1 MKLFMQGMR
10 RSGTTISF
18 DILSQDP
25 RFDLWYEPFSQG
37 KVGALGGG
45 SGIQQVDLMEKIR
58 AFRAEFCAR
67 RNPPLDPDLLNYG
80 APRDPDLELD
90 AELPEYCR
98 DYLRAMMERS
108 EHSVFKFTRLYR
120 KVAALARLRPDARFV
135 QLVRH
140 PREVACSYMYGKD
153 QKNAEAIKDADAF
166 FTRNNDANPWNSRR
180 FFDGIVEREGLRHLS
195 KCANFKRYLLIWKY
209 TFEHTHRDGRAAFGD
224 AFYLSRHEDILADP
238 RSATERLYRFLGL
251 AAPPAVLDWAAA
263 NVRRSQKE
271 TFEGDPRWAE
281 AYAELGMTEAMEAAG
296 YGTSG

>member
-25 RFDLWYEPFSQG
+25 RFELWYEPFSQG

-58 AFRAEFCAR
+58 AFRAEFCAAR
-67 RNPPLDPDLLNYG
+67 VPPLDPDFLNYG
-80 APRDPDLELD
+80 APRDSDLELD
-90 AELPEYCR
+90 EILPEPCR
-98 DYLRAMMERS
+98 DYLRGMLARS

-120 KVAALARLRPDARFV
+120 KVKALAELCPEAKFV

-140 PREVACSYMYGKD
+140 PREVVCSYMYGKD
-153 QKNAEAIKDADAF
+153 QKNAESIKDADAF

-180 FFDGIVEREGLRHLS
+180 FFDGICEREGLDRLK

-209 TFEHTHRDGRAAFGD
+209 TFEHTFHDGRGAFGD
-224 AFYLSRHEDILADP
+224 AFFLQRHEDILADP
-238 RSATERLYRFLGL
+238 QQATSRLYAFLGL
-251 AAPPAVLDWAAA
+251 DAPSAVIDWAAT
-263 NVRRSQKE
+263 NVRRSTKE
-271 TFEGDPRWAE
+271 TFASDPRWAE
-281 AYAELGMTEAMEAAG
+281 AYAELGMTAAMESAG
-296 YGTSG
+296 YGDS